1 MSDTDGW
8 IELPERPGY
17 RCKIFTYG
25 NVTVRTFRP
34 ILSDKD
40 RQRREQQIMSSVARI
55 LRNYD
60 GLEEEK

>member
-34 ILSDKD
+34 ILTDKE

-55 LRNYD
+55 LRNYG
-60 GLEEEK
+60 GLEE

>member
-1 MSDTDGW
+1 MSDTDDW

-40 RQRREQQIMSSVARI
+40 RQRREQQIMSAVGKI

-60 GLEEEK
+60 GLEE

>member
-17 RCKIFTYG
+17 RCKIFKYG

-60 GLEEEK
+60 GLEE

>member
-34 ILSDKD
+34 ILSDKE

-55 LRNYD
+55 LRNYG
-60 GLEEEK
+60 GLEE